1 MANSYLSSN
10 TGTAT
15 NAKKF
20 TYSVWLKRSK
30 ISSEQRF
37 YQGYKDS
44 NNRAY
49 AVFLSSDKLRVY
61 NMTASNIEL
70 YWDSTRVFRDTNA
83 WYHIVLSADSTQ
95 AAQADRFKVYV
106 NGVEETDFTKS
117 YNPGQNIDWG
127 NQLAQ
132 TNGDLTISGT
142 ESQTQLFEGYMA
154 HAAFVDGTA
163 LTPTSFGE
171 TDSTSGIW
179 KFKSPTGITWGDNGY
194 HLKLENSANLGLD
207 SSGNTNN
214 FTVNGDLKQALD
226 TPSNVHATLNPL
238 IKSGYTITYS
248 NGSNKAT
255 YPSSGWAGTL
265 STIGVSSGKWYWEG
279 KMNTTG
285 DNNFFGIMGEGVNM
299 ADTSVHNETT
309 GVVIAKG
316 SGNLNV
322 NNTATASYFSA
333 LSNGDIFSCALDLDS
348 GTKTIQFYKNGV
360 ANGSA
365 VNLPANMQTGFV
377 FPAFVGN
384 ASSNAINHEVNFGNG
399 FFGTTAI
406 TSAGSNGNGSLFEYD
421 VPSGFYAL
429 NTRNINT
436 HG

>member
-1 MANSYLSSN
+1 MANSYLN
-10 TGTAT
+10 RTPGAETTAGRKT
-15 NAKKF
+15 W

-30 ISSEQRF
+30 LGSSQNF
-37 YQGYKDS
+37 LWANQDGS
-44 NNRAY
+44 NYERYMFDTN
-49 AVFLSSDKLRVY
+49 DKIYMAGVASGSTAWE
-61 NMTASNIEL
+61 MTT
-70 YWDSTRVFRDTNA
+70 TRVFRDSSA
-83 WYHIVLSADSTQ
+83 WYHIMIVRDTTQ
-95 AAQADRFKVYV
+95 GTASNRLKLYV
-106 NGVEETDFTKS
+106 NGTQETAFGTNTPPAQDYTGFINST
-117 YNPGQNIDWG
+117 NQHNIGRGASSEYFDG
-127 NQLAQ
+127 Y
-132 TNGDLTISGT
+132 IS
-142 ESQTQLFEGYMA
+142 
-154 HAAFVDGTA
+154 HAAFVDGSA
-163 LTPTSFGE
+163 LAPTVFGQ

-179 KFKSPTGITWGDNGY
+179 KFKSPSGITWGNNGY
-194 HLKLENSANLGLD
+194 HLKFENSANLGLD

-421 VPSGFYAL
+421 VPSGHYAL
-429 NTRNINT
+429 NTKNINT
-436 HG
+436 YG